1 MVLFTLEDFAVFK
14 ATTLATRM
22 HLIREQLD
30 PKFAEA
36 ATVIVPLLQTDQQAI
51 YSHIAKHQR
60 RYRNPPPNTW
70 VAFSTSSRGYKMV
83 PHLALGFWDD
93 RLFLW
98 LSVLR
103 ESKPASRV
111 LTGITAM
118 ATTLPGKWQVAGEH
132 TDKAMLPL
140 TSANLATVGARFQT
154 IKEKFIWQ
162 MIRFGQIP
170 CGFGRTYNSGLSP
183 LNQCLINWFK
193 TSNVGVIACKWII
206 LNALYENAAR
216 IQQNLSAAMFRVVES
231 HCGVARLRVLVKFWR
246 TPILPSSPLGLA
258 SKLHHVKG
266 EKPCQMYDFIVCLIL
281 SVQ

>member
-1 MVLFTLEDFAVFK
+1 VVLFTLEDFAVFK

-103 ESKPASRV
+103 ESKPAPRV

-140 TSANLATVGARFQT
+140 TSANLATVRARFQT
-154 IKEKFIWQ
+154 IKKAEFLLGKVYLADDPIWADPVRLWQ
-162 MIRFGQIP
+162 D
-170 CGFGRTYNSGLSP
+170 
-183 LNQCLINWFK
+183 
-193 TSNVGVIACKWII
+193 
-206 LNALYENAAR
+206 
-216 IQQNLSAAMFRVVES
+216 IQQRVV
-231 HCGVARLRVLVKFWR
+231 ALKPMFDQLVQN
-246 TPILPSSPLGLA
+246 
-258 SKLHHVKG
+258 V
-266 EKPCQMYDFIVCLIL
+266 
-281 SVQ
+281 